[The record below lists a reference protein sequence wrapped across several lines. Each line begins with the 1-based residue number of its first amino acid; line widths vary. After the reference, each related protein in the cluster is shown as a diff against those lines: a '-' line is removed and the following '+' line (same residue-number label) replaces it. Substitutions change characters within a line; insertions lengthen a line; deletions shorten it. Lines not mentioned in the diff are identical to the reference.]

1 MLNISKI
8 EKLLKLNQNKEE
20 LLLSSLNGLTKVKSS
35 LLIIKLN
42 IDLILIWFLEDSLSL
57 SKEDIK
63 LVLWAEL
70 VVVNPL
76 S

>member
-1 MLNISKI
+1 MNISKI